1 MSNLGMG
8 RKLARVGGVLFA
20 AAIAMAS
27 GSGEAAAKHLRHLKR
42 IAHHKTLSLDVQEA
56 QAAMNESSHLGAMHY
71 YGGPKSP
78 MWREVR

>member
-1 MSNLGMG
+1 MSNPGIG
-8 RKLARVGGVLFA
+8 RKLARVGVVLFA

-27 GSGEAAAKHLRHLKR
+27 VPGEAAAKHFK
-42 IAHHKTLSLDVQEA
+42 HHRALSGEAQNA
-56 QAAMNESSHLGAMHY
+56 QAAMTESSHLGAMRY

>member
-8 RKLARVGGVLFA
+8 RKLARGGVVLFA

-27 GSGEAAAKHLRHLKR
+27 ASGEAAAKHLRHLR
-42 IAHHKTLSLDVQEA
+42 HIAHHQALSLEVQDA
-56 QAAMNESSHLGAMHY
+56 QAAMNGSSHLGAMHY